1 MLEVCFN
8 DSVKGALALAQ
19 DCETEALGGAIGVFT
34 DAKWPFS
41 FFAKRKALKEYKDKQ
56 AKLQAQAVSL
66 GGKREDIVGISFG
79 LSEGDISAPILVGDC
94 PRKAYIHTTFS
105 FDRYNEREDMEA
117 SIDHFWLSCM
127 DNLAKLKL
135 APQKVRV
142 WVDST
147 PDAQCGL
154 LFVASLLQSSGAEV
168 CVVDLPRQI
177 KREDGCIIEY
187 RGWGEVEPQLFG
199 TFLDRERT
207 LTPSELE
214 QLSQQWQQLVQENAP
229 LRVIEDGVVISADE
243 SYYDD
248 WIRKEFPEASC
259 KVAMIIGNALGRQ
272 KILTGDVFIAK
283 RIQYF
288 IESGEL
294 TLSGSTKDGLYSTM
308 VCRAK

>member
-41 FFAKRKALKEYKDKQ
+41 FFAKRKAIKEYKEEQ

-66 GGKREDIVGISFG
+66 GGNREDIIGISLG

-94 PRKAYIHTTFS
+94 PRKAYIHAIFS

-127 DNLAKLKL
+127 DNLAKLK
-135 APQKVRV
+135 ATPQTVRV
-142 WVDST
+142 WVDGT

-154 LFVASLLQSSGAEV
+154 LFVAGLLQSSGAEV
-168 CVVDLPRQI
+168 HVVDLPGQI
-177 KREDGCIIEY
+177 KQADGSVTKY
-187 RGWGEVEPQLFG
+187 RGWGNVPPQLFG

-214 QLSQQWQQLVQENAP
+214 QLSRQWQQLVAENAP
-229 LRVIEDGVVISADE
+229 LRVVKDGIVTSADQ

-259 KVAMIIGNALGRQ
+259 KVAMIIGNVLARQ
-272 KILTGDVFIAK
+272 KVLTGDAFIAK
-283 RIQYF
+283 RIRHF

-294 TLSGSTKDGLYSTM
+294 TLSGSTKDGFYSTV